1 MRQSPRRRRVR
12 RPRSQGPERGAGAR
26 FALERVR
33 AAAAGGRFSL
43 GVSRCQDHLQPL
55 LGSWLECREFAAEVL
70 KVLRVRDFSRT
81 VWVGDLECDEYG
93 VALPGV
99 LLERYGL
106 GERGTWYVK
115 LSLQSEEQGDT
126 VLLLSLHALE
136 RPLEREGG
144 RLRPAW

>member
-1 MRQSPRRRRVR
+1 
-12 RPRSQGPERGAGAR
+12 
-26 FALERVR
+26 
-33 AAAAGGRFSL
+33 
-43 GVSRCQDHLQPL
+43 
-55 LGSWLECREFAAEVL
+55 VL

-81 VWVGDLECDEYG
+81 VRVGDLECDEYG
-93 VALPGV
+93 VELPGA

-106 GERGTWYVK
+106 GARGTWYVK